1 MMRNLSVGLFLIC
14 SEFFLVCLHFEMFK
28 ELNFLVNYFY
38 SFVRF
43 V

>member
-1 MMRNLSVGLFLIC
+1 MMRNLSVGLFLIG

-28 ELNFLVNYFY
+28 KLNFLVGFFY
-38 SFVRF
+38 SFVSF